1 MKRTLDADE
10 DIRAEAAALAARGG
24 HSAGDGAAA
33 SQLPGDGGHAREPM
47 EEAVAHPFVVHQLNW
62 RPGGHRPNAATL
74 SMLDE
79 IGGIDGLQSFTARF
93 YSKAFQDPTLD
104 PLIRDRADPHGSRF
118 ANWIAE
124 KFGHRDEPWTTERST
139 RATCPFASHGYSFT
153 TPHDRSSAHYAAW
166 HSPKRDG
173 GRFGEHFKL
182 DDCRVWMR
190 LHFWALRDAGLD
202 ARSPSFFSYYVKFIG
217 HFVSVY
223 ERSAPCFARS
233 AARWSA
239 DPANIEAYL
248 SRGRR
253 MEDALYAARDR
264 SSLPRALAAL
274 PADEQARNVG
284 SAPHGWPYRG

>member
-1 MKRTLDADE
+1 MQALDADE
-10 DIRAEAAALAARGG
+10 DILAEAASLAA
-24 HSAGDGAAA
+24 HSGRTADEGRAVA
-33 SQLPGDGGHAREPM
+33 LPPQDGGDAIEPM
-47 EEAVAHPFVVHQLNW
+47 QEALPAFRLVVHQLNW

-79 IGGIDGLQSFTARF
+79 IGGIDGLKSFTTRF
-93 YSKAFQDPTLD
+93 YDKAFQDPTLD
-104 PLIRDRADPHGSRF
+104 PIIRDRTDPHGERF

-190 LHFWALRDAGLD
+190 LHFWALRDAALD
-202 ARSPSFFSYYVKFIG
+202 VRSPSFFNYYVKFIG

-223 ERSAPCFARS
+223 ERTATCFARS

-239 DPANIEAYL
+239 DPANIEAYY

-253 MEDALYAARDR
+253 MEDGLYAARER
-264 SSLPRALAAL
+264 SGLPDALAAL
-274 PADEQARNVG
+274 PVAEQARDVG
-284 SAPHGWPYRG
+284 TAPYGWPYRV